1 MSARTPGP
9 AQAAG
14 AVPPAE
20 GEVTAQAVV
29 TAAAAVTAAAGAVP
43 PDGRPAVA
51 ALTFDA
57 ALAELQDVVGQL
69 ESGNLPLEAAIAA
82 FERGV
87 QLHDRCARLLDE
99 AELRVQRL
107 VEEAGGA
114 LRAVELD
121 PDEPAGT

>member
-1 MSARTPGP
+1 MSAHTPGP
-9 AQAAG
+9 AEAAG
-14 AVPPAE
+14 ALPPVE
-20 GEVTAQAVV
+20 GEVAAQAVV
-29 TAAAAVTAAAGAVP
+29 TAAAVTAAAEVP
-43 PDGRPAVA
+43 PDGRPPAE
-51 ALTFDA
+51 ALSFDA

-121 PDEPAGT
+121 PDEPAGI

>member
-9 AQAAG
+9 AEAAG
-14 AVPPAE
+14 AVAPGE
-20 GEVTAQAVV
+20 TEVTA
-29 TAAAAVTAAAGAVP
+29 
-43 PDGRPAVA
+43 AVA
-51 ALTFDA
+51 PPGGLPPVAGLSFDA
-57 ALAELQDVVGQL
+57 ALAALQEVVGQL
-69 ESGNLPLEAAIAA
+69 ESGSLPLEAAITA

-87 QLHDRCARLLDE
+87 QLHERCARLLDE

-121 PDEPAGT
+121 GDEPAGA

>member
-1 MSARTPGP
+1 MSAHNPGP
-9 AQAAG
+9 GEAAR

-20 GEVTAQAVV
+20 AEATAETEM
-29 TAAAAVTAAAGAVP
+29 TAAAAAPG
-43 PDGRPAVA
+43 DLPAVA
-51 ALTFDA
+51 ALSFDA
-57 ALAELQDVVGQL
+57 ALTELQEVVGQL

-114 LRAVELD
+114 LRAIELD
-121 PDEPAGT
+121 ADEPAGT

>member
-9 AQAAG
+9 AESADAVTADAAG
-14 AVPPAE
+14 AVAP
-20 GEVTAQAVV
+20 VDT
-29 TAAAAVTAAAGAVP
+29 
-43 PDGRPAVA
+43 
-51 ALTFDA
+51 LTFDA

>member
-9 AQAAG
+9 AEAAG
-14 AVPPAE
+14 EAA
-20 GEVTAQAVV
+20 GET
-29 TAAAAVTAAAGAVP
+29 AVTAAASSPGGLP
-43 PDGRPAVA
+43 PVET
-51 ALTFDA
+51 LSFDA
-57 ALAELQDVVGQL
+57 SLAELQDVVAQL
-69 ESGNLPLEAAIAA
+69 ESGNLPLEEAIAA

-87 QLHDRCARLLDE
+87 QLHERCARLLDE

-121 PDEPAGT
+121 SDEPAGA

>member
-1 MSARTPGP
+1 MSAHTPGP
-9 AQAAG
+9 ADVAG
-14 AVPPAE
+14 AVVP
-20 GEVTAQAVV
+20 GETSV
-29 TAAAAVTAAAGAVP
+29 TAAAA
-43 PDGRPAVA
+43 PAESPASVA

-69 ESGNLPLEAAIAA
+69 ESGNLPLEEAIAA

-87 QLHDRCARLLDE
+87 QLHERCARLLDE

-121 PDEPAGT
+121 GDEPAGA